1 MSEQKEVKSTWP
13 SPEERLERCEPGQLV
28 RVIDGPPGLIYCSPA
43 GEWDLWVDE
52 LRSRHGGSTAVVLEA
67 PRSHWGTVSRGR
79 PDPLRSTTD
88 IGHDA
93 HYNPKRA
100 VKVLMD
106 DGWIGNVWLGAL
118 REVST

>member
-1 MSEQKEVKSTWP
+1 MSEQKEEKSTWP
-13 SPEERLERCEPGQLV
+13 SPEECLKRCEPGQLV
-28 RVIDGPPGLIYCSPA
+28 RVVDGPPGLIYCSPA

-93 HYNPKRA
+93 HYNPKRV